1 MIQLEKVG
9 FVAGGET
16 ILADISFA
24 VTKGDFLTISGPSG
38 GGKSTLLKIV
48 ASLLTA
54 TSGKILFEDRD
65 LAELNPVTYRRE
77 VSYCFQQP
85 ALFGETVADNL
96 RFPFEIRG
104 ETYDE
109 GRAVELLDRVAL
121 DKSYLQKSINEIS
134 GGEKQRV
141 ALIRNLMFPPKVLLL
156 DEVTTGLDEVS
167 QQIVWQLISDS
178 NQEGIT
184 ILQVTHDRQEIAAA
198 KQLLTI
204 EGGKISELKRF

>member
-9 FVAGGET
+9 FIAGGET

-109 GRAVELLDRVAL
+109 GRAVELLSRVAL
-121 DKSYLQKSINEIS
+121 GKSYLQKSINEIS

>member
-24 VTKGDFLTISGPSG
+24 VAKGDFLTISGPSG

-85 ALFGETVADNL
+85 ALFGETVVDNL

-121 DKSYLQKSINEIS
+121 GKSYLQKSINEIS